1 MGRNK
6 RNLTWLSAHFLNG
19 MFPLPLTDIM
29 YLLWITT
36 GKIALVSISFS
47 FPFSLSFFG
56 FSLSPFLRPSTFRYG
71 KRSGEA
77 SLDSRAILPRP
88 RCRSPIDTPW
98 TRFVVAGS
106 YPQRY
111 PLRGFHMEIP
121 FNRPPPL
128 PVYVFRDNACL
139 IAYISLSACDN
150 CHPPIYNKANPR
162 FVIISAKTRR
172 VRRRSKINAASKREK
187 GRKRAREREIGR

>member
-1 MGRNK
+1 MARNK

-47 FPFSLSFFG
+47 FPFLPLILLLLS
-56 FSLSPFLRPSTFRYG
+56 FSLSPPPLHLSYG

-88 RCRSPIDTPW
+88 RCRARRSIPW

-128 PVYVFRDNACL
+128 SVYVFRDNAYL
-139 IAYISLSACDN
+139 IVYISLSARDN
-150 CHPPIYNKANPR
+150 CHPR
-162 FVIISAKTRR
+162 FIIRLIR
-172 VRRRSKINAASKREK
+172 DL
-187 GRKRAREREIGR
+187 